1 MKFKLFFAGILL
13 SVLPALNSCNGSGG
27 AKRAGGDTEVTELRC
42 RDLDDPE
49 GVDRGVFSWQIES
62 EADSVVQTAWE
73 IEIASDEKALKS
85 GKADVWSSGKQL
97 SDQQLNVRPQGADLK
112 PGERYWWRVRIW
124 DGADRPT
131 SWSDPASFSLGPA
144 ADQWQAKWITAQW
157 EEGSPLPYFRTV
169 FNADQP
175 GTKPVR
181 AVIYLSGLGCSDLF
195 FNGRRVDSTRIL
207 DPAQSNY
214 ELYALYS
221 TFDVTDQLKKGD
233 NCIGVMLGDGWYN
246 QGKVWGPGFSY
257 GKPILLAQMEITYKD
272 GSKKIIGTDET
283 WKWAPGPVLSSNLYA
298 GEVYDAN
305 KEIAGWA
312 DAKTPCADWQSALP
326 AGGVIPKEL
335 KPQLIEP
342 IRMKQEI
349 APIALWQDPQGN
361 WIYDF
366 GVNVAAI
373 PLLTVEQPAGTRIKM
388 RMGETLAADKSIE
401 YNTTGVA
408 ATGVVQ
414 TDEYVC
420 TGKGKEKWTPR
431 FTYHGFR
438 YLELSGAATQPE
450 KDWLKAV
457 VVHTDVER
465 IGTFEC
471 ADPQINR
478 LHELAVRTML
488 SNIHGLPT
496 DCPHRERCGWLGDA
510 HAVAPF
516 ESMNYGMNNFW
527 MKYMGDVSSSS
538 SVFLENTLHQK
549 LHNSEFYFAD
559 KQPGIP
565 FMISPG
571 RRLCGVA
578 SPDWGTA
585 VVQIPWD
592 IYLYFGNKE
601 ALEIYYG
608 EMKQWVDHIAA
619 LTEND
624 IVPYGLG
631 DWCPPNGNAAI
642 DCPIPVSS
650 TAFHY
655 HDADLVSQAAAVLG
669 KTEDAA
675 HYAALRDRIGKA
687 FVDKFYDKTNKTFG
701 SQTANAMALAY
712 GMVPAGDEKAVSD
725 ATVRN
730 MKEKYDNFMH
740 TGIFG
745 LGHIGQA
752 LSRYG
757 NSQAAWDMF
766 TKTGENSFA
775 YMWTDADATTLWE
788 TLPVNAA
795 SKELCLRGSSLS
807 HPMQG
812 VYDTWFY
819 EDIAG
824 IRPDASGPGF
834 KVTRFE
840 PTMTAYLPW
849 AKATLET
856 PYGEVKSDWKQEG
869 GKMDWKIEIPANA
882 SGLVALPDGK
892 TVTVNGQPLDKN
904 RYPTAGQGAENPLY
918 RFPSGHYAIVIE

>member
-1 MKFKLFFAGILL
+1 M
-13 SVLPALNSCNGSGG
+13 
-27 AKRAGGDTEVTELRC
+27 
-42 RDLDDPE
+42 
-49 GVDRGVFSWQIES
+49 
-62 EADSVVQTAWE
+62 
-73 IEIASDEKALKS
+73 
-85 GKADVWSSGKQL
+85 
-97 SDQQLNVRPQGADLK
+97 
-112 PGERYWWRVRIW
+112 
-124 DGADRPT
+124 
-131 SWSDPASFSLGPA
+131 
-144 ADQWQAKWITAQW
+144 
-157 EEGSPLPYFRTV
+157 
-169 FNADQP
+169 
-175 GTKPVR
+175 
-181 AVIYLSGLGCSDLF
+181 
-195 FNGRRVDSTRIL
+195 
-207 DPAQSNY
+207 
-214 ELYALYS
+214 
-221 TFDVTDQLKKGD
+221 
-233 NCIGVMLGDGWYN
+233 
-246 QGKVWGPGFSY
+246 
-257 GKPILLAQMEITYKD
+257 
-272 GSKKIIGTDET
+272 
-283 WKWAPGPVLSSNLYA
+283 
-298 GEVYDAN
+298 
-305 KEIAGWA
+305 
-312 DAKTPCADWQSALP
+312 
-326 AGGVIPKEL
+326 
-335 KPQLIEP
+335 
-342 IRMKQEI
+342 
-349 APIALWQDPQGN
+349 
-361 WIYDF
+361 
-366 GVNVAAI
+366 
-373 PLLTVEQPAGTRIKM
+373 
-388 RMGETLAADKSIE
+388 
-401 YNTTGVA
+401 
-408 ATGVVQ
+408 
-414 TDEYVC
+414 
-420 TGKGKEKWTPR
+420 
-431 FTYHGFR
+431 
-438 YLELSGAATQPE
+438 
-450 KDWLKAV
+450 

-601 ALEIYYG
+601 ALETYYG

-745 LGHIGQA
+745 LRLLRRH
-752 LSRYG
+752 LSQRERL
-757 NSQAAWDMF
+757 DI
-766 TKTGENSFA
+766 
-775 YMWTDADATTLWE
+775 
-788 TLPVNAA
+788 
-795 SKELCLRGSSLS
+795 
-807 HPMQG
+807 MQ
-812 VYDTWFY
+812 
-819 EDIAG
+819 
-824 IRPDASGPGF
+824 
-834 KVTRFE
+834 
-840 PTMTAYLPW
+840 
-849 AKATLET
+849 
-856 PYGEVKSDWKQEG
+856 
-869 GKMDWKIEIPANA
+869 
-882 SGLVALPDGK
+882 
-892 TVTVNGQPLDKN
+892 
-904 RYPTAGQGAENPLY
+904 
-918 RFPSGHYAIVIE
+918 